1 MKNSWISLLG
11 NIDPVKIGKMLMIL
25 CIFALSITNSIAQ
38 SQLKPVMI
46 DVIEGTQIVK
56 KAATLAQV
64 VVKMTKT
71 SYTYDFNGKSNPVYT
86 TGKTY
91 YAIIELP
98 NGIVKRRLNI
108 AQ

>member
-11 NIDPVKIGKMLMIL
+11 NINPVKVGKMLMIL
-25 CIFALSITNSIAQ
+25 CIFAFSISANAQ
-38 SQLKPVMI
+38 AAPKPVMI
-46 DVIEGTQIVK
+46 DAIEGNQIVK
-56 KAATLAQV
+56 KAATLQQV
-64 VVKMTKT
+64 VAKMTKT

-91 YAIIELP
+91 YAIIEITS
-98 NGIVKRRLNI
+98 GVAKRRLNI